1 MDAKTIEELRALLAK
16 ATPGPWEADNE
27 NNDGCYGLGDD
38 CHEGFQ
44 SASIHAPDGRGG
56 YIKLFDALNS
66 DVACIEEE
74 WDEDQHYAW
83 DEVSRANAALI
94 VAMRNALPDLLDAA
108 ERAVRHHNKSRAES
122 SEALVAELR
131 EKVERLE
138 GDNAFLADS
147 LKQANERAHILL
159 LRTRIRA
166 LTAEN
171 EAMRRERDE
180 ARESLHL
187 ANGTADL
194 AIKHRD
200 AAEKEAAIQKALAV
214 EMAQA
219 LDAANA
225 DINQ

>member
-1 MDAKTIEELRALLAK
+1 MINAKTVEELCK
-16 ATPGPWEADNE
+16 
-27 NNDGCYGLGDD
+27 
-38 CHEGFQ
+38 
-44 SASIHAPDGRGG
+44 
-56 YIKLFDALNS
+56 
-66 DVACIEEE
+66 
-74 WDEDQHYAW
+74 
-83 DEVSRANAALI
+83 
-94 VAMRNALPDLLDAA
+94 
-108 ERAVRHHNKSRAES
+108 
-122 SEALVAELR
+122 
-131 EKVERLE
+131 RLE
-138 GDNAFLADS
+138 DACTGHPHAKIAWPH
-147 LKQANERAHILL
+147 RLL
-159 LRTRIRA
+159 HEAAARIRA

-225 DINQ
+225 DINRLRAERKVTFHIRKD